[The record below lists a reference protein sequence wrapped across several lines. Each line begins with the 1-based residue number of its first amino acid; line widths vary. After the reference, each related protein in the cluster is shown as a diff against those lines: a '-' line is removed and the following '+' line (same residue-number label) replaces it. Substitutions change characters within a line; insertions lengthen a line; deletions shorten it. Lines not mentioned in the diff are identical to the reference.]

1 MLGYRDACRSLCHY
15 FAKDEPENLTGEEGM
30 ENFPIFQNSSL
41 TAVQDFFGVT
51 EILGPDLLLPQGPHN
66 TREFAQRLY
75 AFEALNP
82 PVSRRR
88 VEEEPEP
95 YSLQWF
101 LNIENQ
107 RHSKQGRWIPR
118 LMEFAKH
125 SGETLLGLGH
135 GLGTDW
141 AQYARHNAQVIVCS
155 PSGSQLELVRRNFE
169 LRGLSGRFVNAHP
182 DQLPLESASI
192 DVACISS
199 LTHGI
204 NNPHAVVE
212 EVHRV
217 LKPGG
222 KVLAVT
228 PARYDVDF
236 WFYAFFPWYRWI
248 KKNNREGNV
257 KKSERFTGR
266 EVKQLFSRFIEH
278 RIHKRQ
284 LRRSEVPHVWRW
296 MPLPLLSRLMGRVL
310 VLKAFKP
317 LTVGKTES

>member
-1 MLGYRDACRSLCHY
+1 MEY
-15 FAKDEPENLTGEEGM
+15 FPTLSDGTLA
-30 ENFPIFQNSSL
+30 
-41 TAVQDFFGVT
+41 AVQDFFDLEVT
-51 EILGPDLLLPQGPHN
+51 QEAEPAIRHGPHN
-66 TREFAQRLY
+66 PREFAQRLY
-75 AFEALNP
+75 AFEALYPAP
-82 PVSRRR
+82 PRRA

-107 RHSKQGRWIPR
+107 RHSKHGRWIPR

-125 SGETLLGLGH
+125 AGENLLGLGH

-141 AQYARHNAQVIVCS
+141 VQYARHGAKVIVCS
-155 PSGSQLELVRRNFE
+155 PAGSQLELVRRNFE
-169 LRGLSGRFVNAHP
+169 VRGLQGRFINAHP
-182 DQLPLESASI
+182 HHLPLESASI

-204 NNPHAVVE
+204 EDPAAVVA

-228 PARYDVDF
+228 PARYDVDY
-236 WFYAFFPWYRWI
+236 WFYLIFPWYRWI
-248 KKNNREGNV
+248 KKKNREGNV
-257 KKSERFTGR
+257 KKSQRFAGR
-266 EVKQLFSRFIEH
+266 QIKHLFRAFIEH

-296 MPLPLLSRLMGRVL
+296 LPLPLLARWMGRVL
-310 VLKAFKP
+310 ILKAFKP
-317 LTVGKTES
+317 VTCSAPGGQL